1 MWRSVVCG
9 LAVSGTLLATA
20 APATAA
26 EPSEGTIEERLEDAE
41 QRIRGLQQEVQDLR
55 QQEPAAPAVKED
67 PSTFRAYWKD
77 GLRFETKDKKVTAR
91 IGGRIQND
99 WAFGTQDRD
108 LTDEVGDFKNGVE
121 FRRARLYIEG
131 TIGEHSFYKAQ
142 YDFAGGDGGAFKD
155 VYMGLQHLPVIGNI
169 RVGQYKE
176 PFSLEELTSSNNIT
190 FMERALPNALVPS
203 RSTGIMVYNTALDQR
218 MTWAGGYFRDSDDF
232 GDNFSD
238 DENVVTGRLTG
249 LPIYEDEGRV
259 LFHLGAAGR
268 WRQVGEDT
276 IQFRQRPEND
286 LAPRYVDTD
295 VFPANYDTS
304 TNVEFAAV
312 YGPASLQ
319 GEYVYSFV
327 DGQGSQD
334 PGFDGYYIYASYFLT
349 GEHRPYKLDE
359 GVFSYVKPQKDFS
372 VTNGTWGAWE
382 VAARYSQ
389 LNLDDSGIKG
399 GELRDTTM
407 GLNWY
412 LNTHMRVMFNWVH
425 GHRKTVGSGDL
436 FGTRFQVFF

>member
-1 MWRSVVCG
+1 M
-9 LAVSGTLLATA
+9 LLVAA
-20 APATAA
+20 APVAA
-26 EPSEGTIEERLEDAE
+26 GPKEGTTEQRLEEAE
-41 QRIRGLQQEVQDLR
+41 ELLRSLQQEVEELRR
-55 QQEPAAPAVKED
+55 QQQEEAAAPAAKED
-67 PSTFRAYWKD
+67 PSTFRVYWKE
-77 GLRFETKDKKVTAR
+77 GVRFETKDKKVTAR

-99 WAFGTQDRD
+99 WAFGTQDGD

-121 FRRARLYIEG
+121 FRRARVYLEG
-131 TIGEHSFYKAQ
+131 TVGEHSFYKAQ

-155 VYMGLQHLPVIGNI
+155 VYMGLQGLPVIGNI

-176 PFSLEELTSSNNIT
+176 PFSIEELTSSNYIT
-190 FMERALPNALVPS
+190 FMERAIPNALVPS
-203 RSTGIMVYNTALDQR
+203 RSTGIMVYNTALEQR

-238 DENVVTGRLTG
+238 DENVLTGRLTG
-249 LPIYEDEGRV
+249 LPIYEDDGRV

-268 WRQVGEDT
+268 WRQVGEDE

-286 LAPRYVDTD
+286 LAPRYVDTGTIG
-295 VFPANYDTS
+295 AKYDTS

-327 DGQGSQD
+327 DGPGSTD
-334 PGFDGYYIYASYFLT
+334 PGFDGYYIFGSYFLT
-349 GEHRPYKLDE
+349 GEHRPYKTDE
-359 GVFSYVKPQKDFS
+359 GAFGYVKPQKNFS
-372 VTNGTWGAWE
+372 VADGTWGAWE

-399 GELRDTTM
+399 GELRDTTV

-412 LNTHMRVMFNWVH
+412 LNANMRVMLNWVH
-425 GHRKTVGSGDL
+425 GHRKSVGSGDL